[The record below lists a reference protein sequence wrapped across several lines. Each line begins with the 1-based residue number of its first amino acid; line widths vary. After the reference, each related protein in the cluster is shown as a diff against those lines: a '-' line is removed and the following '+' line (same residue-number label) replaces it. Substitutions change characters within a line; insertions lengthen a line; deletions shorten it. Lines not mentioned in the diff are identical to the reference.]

1 MPGRESVGETSFL
14 AVPPPTHVVYVP
26 FVLLVGFIAGY
37 LFGRR
42 AGVAQGKAEFLGGG
56 DEEL

>member
-1 MPGRESVGETSFL
+1 MGETSFL

-42 AGVAQGKAEFLGGG
+42 AGVAQGKAELLGGG

>member
-1 MPGRESVGETSFL
+1 MGETNFL

-26 FVLLVGFIAGY
+26 FVLLVGFILGY

-42 AGVAQGKAEFLGGG
+42 SGVAQGKAELLGGG